1 MWTAGVGWDEP
12 LPDDLGAKWKAWSGE
27 LTNLSS
33 FQVPRCL
40 RRPNPKDTQLH
51 VFSDALIDAYSAV
64 AYLLC
69 KYEGSD
75 PTCRLIA
82 SKNRVSPV
90 KAVTIPRLELMGAV
104 LSARLAT
111 SLRKVITV
119 NATTFWTDSTNV
131 LFWVHNRSRTFK
143 PFVANRVGEI
153 QRLTNP
159 DEWRHVPG
167 DTNPAD
173 LPTRETGL
181 LVG

>member
-1 MWTAGVGWDEP
+1 MPPPIIDLLRPLDPLQLLSPFTVRAKIIMQEMWTAGVGWDEP
-12 LPDDLGAKWKAWSGE
+12 LPDDLSAKWKAWSGE

-51 VFSDALIDAYSAV
+51 VFSDASRGAYSAV

-90 KAVTIPRLELMGAV
+90 KAVTIPRLELMGGV

-111 SLRKVITV
+111 SPRKLITG
-119 NATTFWTDSTNV
+119 NATTF
-131 LFWVHNRSRTFK
+131 
-143 PFVANRVGEI
+143 
-153 QRLTNP
+153 
-159 DEWRHVPG
+159 
-167 DTNPAD
+167 
-173 LPTRETGL
+173 
-181 LVG
+181 